1 MEGNETRNRTKDE
14 VIEEFAKERIVES
27 IVENIN
33 GYIGDDEQDLIQDIY
48 LDLLNKD
55 EEKIAGMPKKEL
67 RYFIARMVINNI
79 QSVNSPFYYKY
90 KKNTHY
96 INIDDIKDKV

>member
-14 VIEEFAKERIVES
+14 VIEELSRNKVVEE
-27 IVENIN
+27 IILNVAGEM
-33 GYIGDDEQDLIQDIY
+33 GFDEKDLAQDIY

-55 EEKIAGMPKKEL
+55 EEKLIHMSDKEL
-67 RYFIARMVINNI
+67 KYFLARIVVNNI
-79 QSVNSPFYYKY
+79 CSKTSPFYYKY

-96 INIDDIKDKV
+96 TTIDEIKDKV